1 VTVTPADPEIEREL
15 VGLAHSFAERE
26 IRPVAA
32 ALDEAESFPWEVFHA
47 ACAVG
52 LASVDIPTE
61 YGGMGID
68 SLLTAC
74 LITEEL
80 TWGDSGVAAVIS
92 GNGFFA
98 GPILALG
105 TEAQKQ
111 EWVVP
116 LTAPDAPAAGLALT
130 EPGAGSDAAAIVT
143 HARRIDGGYVLN
155 GAKTW
160 ISNAPDADRYL
171 VYATVEP
178 GSRSRGITTFVVA
191 KGDEG
196 FTLGEKI
203 PKLGTRCCPSGE
215 LFFDDC
221 LVADDR
227 RIGEEGQGFRG
238 VLEWFDRSRVLLA
251 AGSCGV
257 GRAALEHAVVYAK
270 EREAFGLRGLLP
282 PHVAT
287 IEEQVDLE
295 VEHVRRKS
303 DDLEQY
309 IGLAA
314 LQDRN
319 ETLFYRVLVSNL
331 AEFMPIVYTPT
342 VGRACKEFSHIF
354 RRPRGVWITPADI
367 GRMEEILAG
376 AAPNGVRLLVVTDNE
391 RILGLGD
398 QGAGGMSIPVGKL
411 ALYTAG
417 AGIYPSQTLPVSLD
431 VGTDNPALL
440 EDPLYLGYRA
450 PRLRGQAYDDVL
462 EAFVEAVGRVLPGA
476 VVQWE
481 DFKQHNALR
490 VLERY
495 RHRLPSFNDDVL
507 GTGGVV
513 LGGLLAARASRGG
526 LAGERILFLG
536 AGAAALGIGRM
547 IRLQLASEGLSAAEI
562 HDATAHMDSKGLI
575 HDGREIADDQ
585 RAFSMSTSQP
595 GNVSNTGSTL
605 CSTDWWYGTCS

>member
-1 VTVTPADPEIEREL
+1 LLNKSTA
-15 VGLAHSFAERE
+15 F
-26 IRPVAA
+26 
-32 ALDEAESFPWEVFHA
+32 
-47 ACAVG
+47 
-52 LASVDIPTE
+52 SVE
-61 YGGMGID
+61 
-68 SLLTAC
+68 
-74 LITEEL
+74 
-80 TWGDSGVAAVIS
+80 
-92 GNGFFA
+92 
-98 GPILALG
+98 
-105 TEAQKQ
+105 
-111 EWVVP
+111 
-116 LTAPDAPAAGLALT
+116 
-130 EPGAGSDAAAIVT
+130 
-143 HARRIDGGYVLN
+143 
-155 GAKTW
+155 
-160 ISNAPDADRYL
+160 
-171 VYATVEP
+171 
-178 GSRSRGITTFVVA
+178 
-191 KGDEG
+191 
-196 FTLGEKI
+196 
-203 PKLGTRCCPSGE
+203 
-215 LFFDDC
+215 
-221 LVADDR
+221 
-227 RIGEEGQGFRG
+227 
-238 VLEWFDRSRVLLA
+238 
-251 AGSCGV
+251 
-257 GRAALEHAVVYAK
+257 

-287 IEEQVDLE
+287 MDEQVDLE
-295 VEHVRRKS
+295 VEHVRRKP

-354 RRPRGVWITPADI
+354 RRPRGVWIPPADV

-376 AAPNGVRLLVVTDNE
+376 AAPQGVRLLVVTDNE

-462 EAFVEAVGRVLPGA
+462 EAFVEAVGRVFPGA

-507 GTGGVV
+507 GTGGVA

-536 AGAAALGIGRM
+536 AGAAALGIGR
-547 IRLQLASEGLSAAEI
+547 IVRLQLASEGLSAVEI
-562 HDATAHMDSKGLI
+562 HESTAHMDSKGLI
-575 HDGREIADDQ
+575 HDGRDVADDQ
-585 RAFSMSTSQP
+585 RAFSMSTERFAALGLDDVTSRDPVAVARAFKPTILIGTTGTPGTFSEELVREVARHDPNPIVLPLTNPGDKCEARPEQILAWTEGRALVASGSPFPPVKLAGNGTRIIAQANNVFVFPGVGLGSIVAGAREITDDAFIVAARELSKLVTPERLAAGGLYPPIEDLRAVSRAIAIAVVRHFRDTGYGRYLHDDEIEPAVERAIWWPDYLPYQP
-595 GNVSNTGSTL
+595 A
-605 CSTDWWYGTCS
+605 